1 MPRQVRREEEEAKK
15 RRRWSKRGGLPVG
28 LEHGRGWRLKGWRRV
43 VARKR
48 GSVIVPLL
56 PFPLTLTPTSIHAHT
71 DTRTRG
77 QESHP
82 HPPSRVPPAH
92 QAGTNLCTHATPRIH
107 DRTRENRRMHV
118 LSDAVTRT
126 RNMHTQCSRVV
137 STLPFG
143 WQRGWNTWLRIP
155 SIMRPVKSPS
165 WKSSL
170 RIGHDW

>member
-1 MPRQVRREEEEAKK
+1 MPGWFGTRK
-15 RRRWSKRGGLPVG
+15 GG
-28 LEHGRGWRLKGWRRV
+28 RLKGWRRV

-56 PFPLTLTPTSIHAHT
+56 PFPLPLTPTSIHAHT

-82 HPPSRVPPAH
+82 RVH

-107 DRTRENRRMHV
+107 DRTREDRRMHV

-126 RNMHTQCSRVV
+126 RNMHTRCSSVV
-137 STLPFG
+137 FDLTVRNMGMEYL
-143 WQRGWNTWLRIP
+143 
-155 SIMRPVKSPS
+155 VKGLLDYAPPPP
-165 WKSSL
+165 
-170 RIGHDW
+170 IV